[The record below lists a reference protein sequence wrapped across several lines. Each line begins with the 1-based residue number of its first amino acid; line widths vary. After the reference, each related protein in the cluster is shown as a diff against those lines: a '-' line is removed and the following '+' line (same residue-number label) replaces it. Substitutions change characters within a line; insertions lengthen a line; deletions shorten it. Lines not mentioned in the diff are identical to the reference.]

1 MSDMLGKR
9 KHESASCELRY
20 SKALPIELRQLVREV
35 FNVKTD
41 AGMRGKGHG
50 SRLMES
56 LVKEADK
63 SKKVLILLPDN
74 EKLEL
79 WYNRFGFE
87 RVQSEPVVLM
97 MRKPAEMA
105 TRGNNGLRTR

>member
-20 SKALPIELRQLVREV
+20 STALPIEFRRLVREV

-41 AGMRGKGHG
+41 SGMRGKGHG
-50 SRLMES
+50 SRLMEAVS
-56 LVKEADK
+56 KEADK
-63 SKKVLILLPDN
+63 SKKVLMLLPDS

-87 RVQSEPVVLM
+87 RVQAEPKILM
-97 MRKPAEMA
+97 MRNP
-105 TRGNNGLRTR
+105 R